1 MIYPEATRW
10 VLRAPRHPVPVRG
23 SEKELLFAHQTL
35 RGVVMRNFRKLLFA
49 FALALPVWSAEPIP
63 SVYLVQDMSQGFVKL
78 QRLNLLT
85 KQIHDLEGA
94 IDTMFNPIA
103 VNDKGRLLRINNIDG
118 PFLEMYE
125 YAESFVATTPTLHL
139 SETLNQAHVSDV
151 IVEES
156 AVYVLDDLGPS
167 NHFNILF
174 DNADAFLGTTSLAV
188 SSSSVNGGSAFV
200 KSGDKFYVLS
210 ANGNGAK
217 LIVEAPNTYNPTLTT
232 RVNFGAGTVI
242 DAKGLAFDA
251 SKNLL
256 YTWDA
261 NTQYIQKIDV
271 GQGWVVTPTS
281 LKPTG
286 MNKMAIGP
294 DGFLYW
300 VNASGFFRSK
310 DMQSIENIGPA
321 HPYLYFAFD
330 FTNSL
335 DTLATHTTTLKV
347 PKGSG
352 VMWKPSFNVAPTD
365 NMVCS
370 SEIISGQGGIALT
383 NMDRR
388 CQFVATALGG
398 DAIVPSAQARVYIS
412 DRRGG
417 LDTMTLNLNPFVNTS
432 PTINPQPSTS
442 LSVPL
447 FEETKVGYKLSDA
460 DGDSVS
466 LKIFEQGLTYLG
478 FANFIDPNKGCGTGS
493 ETYIAQSY
501 TTGTQ
506 TGNLI
511 SIEISM
517 GYTGNAFLKIYR
529 STGPD
534 VNWDD
539 SLLHIQ
545 YIPYLDENPN
555 QLRTYLLNKPVT
567 LAANVN
573 YWIVLEQLDGAASYQ
588 CKAPDFQSNGAFEPS
603 SNLTSND
610 DVYMNLYFAK
620 DLPMGMSVDQV
631 SRDSAVF
638 SMVPG
643 SNLASATKGWYYL
656 WSDGFESKSTQA
668 STSFYRPSVLPE
680 FLGGQSEVTVPL
692 QHEAYLEYV
701 VPNWLQENATAPR
714 IYNVQGAGGTSNLV
728 NGAMIDQ
735 FGGLSLHLAANVTG
749 VAAMQVQRC
758 YKVDETATQ
767 TDCSGWVDFNVR
779 ISTPAS
785 LDLSGAPSKI
795 EVGVTSKVQIPV
807 SDVDPGQLGQVT
819 ITAHREATLKSLD
832 SPLGAQVG
840 SLTLAQE
847 FQNTQGQWITGIQ
860 VKGKFKEENVR
871 LLFYKLMG
879 QAYLQSGG
887 DLQFDQALTVKAG
900 VDQWHTLTFDTPLY
914 MNPSTWYAWKIVGGS
929 ATTDSLFLNIVSP
942 KDPYSG
948 TYYYEALDDVGNGPE
963 ILLKMGSSQ
972 YAFAYRLLGP
982 GAAATWAQSTFTG
995 TSPAEVA
1002 VTPSKVQEGA
1012 QRLLLRTF
1020 DGYSEAYKVWAFD
1033 VAASVDL
1040 GYAIGKN
1047 PMVPSS
1053 SESKYYNLTAWI
1065 DPQTIPTM
1073 GNWEVEAL
1081 SAADATFFANSIP
1094 TISSVGDLSFQVAAG
1109 KFGSGRFRVRMLVGD
1124 QMGIWDTVTV
1134 TAKRAPAFAAK
1145 LPSLV
1150 RAGQDTVGNL
1160 GLSDPDAGDLAS
1172 MQVDVSRLK
1181 SVLKQSNTPEL
1192 RKGYHMNQS
1201 FVLADSTTLAE
1212 IRIYGQFNS
1221 SPIQFTLY
1229 NQSLSSKGGNGAL
1242 FDGSID
1248 VPVNKLAW
1256 HRILISK
1263 PVQIPKADTI
1273 MLMAIMTSNGD
1284 SMPEGSWGVSSLNPY
1299 KGGRLSLMGQGT
1311 SMPSDSLDLA
1321 FEIYGRT
1328 TKPSFLSLVRNA
1340 QNAVTGL
1347 RYRPMLADTGSY
1359 EIVVSA
1365 FDGATSVGFTNL
1377 FKVGPPSATDT
1388 SNTDTTATDS
1398 TTLRLLASTEGQAIR
1413 LLLRKGTFADLPKG
1427 GKLKVFLFGKDF
1439 ESSADITTEENAW
1452 MISSVDSCR
1461 LDWYVKRADGTVLTF
1476 GDTTLTGLLQSKKSG
1491 IVDRWQMLGFGPE
1504 RYSFA
1509 PLPASTLVYRWDE
1522 EESGISGQYRNR
1534 SGLDSSE
1541 VAAGY
1546 WHLSMDSTL
1555 PRLAKLSTKPT
1566 DLPVKLYHAGSGWNM
1581 IANPWSWSIALDST
1595 HDFWTFD
1602 PRIGGYRPV
1611 YVLGPNMA
1619 AWVNVSEETEM
1630 TLHAKPVAP
1639 FNASL
1644 ARTLSTAVVYQ
1655 TDWSMQVRLVSGN
1668 LADSWNILGVS
1679 RNAQQSPEPPIAMG
1693 EQIALAFV
1701 DSGRLLARQLRTPQE
1716 GTSWTVEL
1724 QSSRVRNA
1732 ELQFS
1737 DVQALHQLGLIVM
1750 VDAGN
1755 GTIQQVPTNGV
1766 LPITLAKGKTQATF
1780 HVVPATQN
1788 LASLNGLGNLHTR
1801 NLGSSLQIEFAA
1813 SLALAGKSAKVELIG
1828 LDGRVHARTTLS
1840 ALQSGVNKMVLEL
1853 PQGSS
1858 GVKFLQVRSGKNQ
1871 VRKSVAIP

>member
-1 MIYPEATRW
+1 MP
-10 VLRAPRHPVPVRG
+10 LRGP
-23 SEKELLFAHQTL
+23 EKELLFAHQTL
-35 RGVVMRNFRKLLFA
+35 RGVVMRNFRKLFFA

-63 SVYLVQDMSQGFVKL
+63 SVYLVQDMTQGNVKL
-78 QRLNLLT
+78 QRLSLLT
-85 KQIHDLEGA
+85 SKIHDLEDMSTSHA
-94 IDTMFNPIA
+94 SPLA
-103 VNDKGRLLRINNIDG
+103 VNAKGRLLRIDNPDG
-118 PFLEMYE
+118 AYLQMLE
-125 YAESFVATTPTLHL
+125 YAEPFVAQLPKQDF
-139 SETLNQAHVSDV
+139 SEPIFPANVADM
-151 IVEES
+151 IVEGS
-156 AVYVLDDLGPS
+156 AVYLLDDLGPS

-174 DNADAFLGTTSLAV
+174 DNADAFLGTTSLGV

-217 LIVEAPNTYNPTLTT
+217 LIVEAPNTYNPTLTI
-232 RVNFGAGTVI
+232 RVDFGVGTVVN
-242 DAKGLAFDA
+242 AKGLAFDA
-251 SKNLL
+251 SKNVL

-261 NTQYIQKIDV
+261 ITEYFQKIDV
-271 GQGWVVTPTS
+271 GQGWNVSSTA
-281 LKPTG
+281 LKTKG

-294 DGFLYW
+294 DGYLYW
-300 VNASGFFRSK
+300 VNANGFFRSK
-310 DMQSIENIGPA
+310 DMQSIENIGPSN
-321 HPYLYFAFD
+321 PYLYFAFD

-335 DTLATHTTTLKV
+335 DTLSTHTATLKV

-352 VMWKPSFNVAPTD
+352 VMWKPSFKVAPTD

-383 NMDRR
+383 NLDRR

-398 DAIVPSAQARVYIS
+398 DAVVPSAQARVYIS

-417 LDTMTLNLNPFVNTS
+417 LDTMILNLDPFENSS
-432 PTINPQPSTS
+432 PTINPIPRANE
-442 LSVPL
+442 SVPL
-447 FEETKVGYKLSDA
+447 FAETKIGYKLSDA

-466 LKIFEQGLTYLG
+466 LKVYELDLASLG
-478 FANFIDPNKGCGTGS
+478 FSDFNDPNKVCASGS

-501 TTGTQ
+501 TTGMQ
-506 TGNLI
+506 GGNLL
-511 SIEISM
+511 SIEMSM
-517 GYTGNAFLKIYR
+517 GYSGNAFLKIYR
-529 STGPD
+529 GSGPD
-534 VNWDD
+534 VNWND

-545 YIPYLDENPN
+545 YIPYLDEDPT
-555 QLRTYLLNKPVT
+555 QLRTYLLNKPVS
-567 LAANVN
+567 LAADAN
-573 YWIVLEQLDGAASYQ
+573 YWIVLENFDGAPSYQ
-588 CKAPDFQSNGAFEPS
+588 CKAPDFQPNGVFEPS
-603 SNLTSND
+603 SDLIAND
-610 DVYMNLYFAK
+610 DVYMNLYFVRNPW
-620 DLPMGMSVDQV
+620 LGMSLEHV
-631 SRDSAVF
+631 SQDSSVF
-638 SMVPG
+638 TMVPG
-643 SNLASATKGWYYL
+643 TNLTSASLNWYFVWTDGYENVSTLAGAT
-656 WSDGFESKSTQA
+656 
-668 STSFYRPSVLPE
+668 FYRPTALPE
-680 FLGGQSEVTVPL
+680 FLGGLSEVTVPM
-692 QHEAYLEYV
+692 QYLDYQESI

-714 IYNVQGAGGTSNLV
+714 SYNVQGAGGTSNLV
-728 NGAMIDQ
+728 NGAMINQ
-735 FGGLSLHLAANVTG
+735 FGGLSLHIAANKSG
-749 VAAMQVQRC
+749 VAAMQIQRC
-758 YKVDETATQ
+758 YKVDETSAQ

-779 ISTPAS
+779 ISTPAD
-785 LDLSGAPSKI
+785 LDLIGAPNKL
-795 EVGVTSKVQIPV
+795 EVGVTRKVQIPV

-819 ITAHREATLKSLD
+819 VTAHREATLRSLE

-840 SLTLAQE
+840 GLTLAQE
-847 FQNTQGQWITGIQ
+847 FQNDQGQWVSGIQ
-860 VKGKFKEENVR
+860 VKGKFKEENVQ

-879 QAYLQSGG
+879 PAYLQMGG

-900 VDQWHTLTFDTPLY
+900 VDQWHTLSFEKPLY
-914 MNPSTWYAWKIVGGS
+914 LNPTVWYAWKIVGGS
-929 ATTDSLFLNIVSP
+929 ATTDSMFLNIVSP
-942 KDPYSG
+942 KDQYTG
-948 TYYYEALDDVGNGPE
+948 TYYYEALGDIGNGPE
-963 ILLKMGSSQ
+963 LLLKMGPSQ
-972 YAFAYRLLGP
+972 SAFAYRLLGP
-982 GAAATWAQSTFTG
+982 GAAATWAQTSFTG
-995 TSPAEVA
+995 TSPAEVS
-1002 VTPSKVQEGA
+1002 VTPTKVQEGA

-1033 VAASVDL
+1033 VMAPTQL
-1040 GYAIGKN
+1040 GYTIGSN

-1073 GNWEVEAL
+1073 GNWEVEVL

-1109 KFGSGRFRVRMLVGD
+1109 QFGAARFRARMLVGN
-1124 QMGIWDTVTV
+1124 QIGIWDTVTV

-1150 RAGQDTVGNL
+1150 RAGQDTVGSL
-1160 GLSDPDAGDLAS
+1160 GLTDPDAGDLAS

-1212 IRIYGQFNS
+1212 IRVYGQFNT

-1242 FDGSID
+1242 FDGSIN

-1388 SNTDTTATDS
+1388 SDTDTTTTDS
-1398 TTLRLLASTEGQAIR
+1398 TSLRVFASTEGQAIR

-1439 ESSADITTEENAW
+1439 ESTADITTEENAW
-1452 MISSVDSCR
+1452 MISPVDSCR

-1491 IVDRWQMLGFGPE
+1491 VVDRWQMLGFGPE

-1546 WHLSMDSTL
+1546 WHLSLDSTL
-1555 PRLAKLSTKPT
+1555 PRLAKLAAKPT
-1566 DLPVKLYHAGSGWNM
+1566 DLPVTLYHAGSGWNM
-1581 IANPWSWSIALDST
+1581 IANPWNWSIALDST

-1611 YVLGPNMA
+1611 NALGPNMA
-1619 AWVNVSEETEM
+1619 AWVNVSAETEM
-1630 TLHAKPVAP
+1630 TLRAKPVAP
-1639 FNASL
+1639 INSSL
-1644 ARTLSTAVVYQ
+1644 ARTLSTAVIYKSE
-1655 TDWSMQVRLVSGN
+1655 WNMQVRLVSGN
-1668 LADSWNILGVS
+1668 LADTWNILGVS
-1679 RNAQQSPEPPIAMG
+1679 SSAQLSPEPPIAMG

-1701 DSGRLLARQLRTPQE
+1701 DSGRLLARQVRTPQE

-1724 QSSRVRNA
+1724 QSSRARNA

-1737 DVQALHQLGLIVM
+1737 DVQALQQLGLIVM

-1755 GTIQQVPTNGV
+1755 GTVQQVPTTGV

-1780 HVVPATQN
+1780 HVLPATQN
-1788 LASLNGLGNLHTR
+1788 FASLNGLGKLHTR
-1801 NLGSSLQIEFAA
+1801 NLGSSLHIEFAA
-1813 SLALAGKSAKVELIG
+1813 SLALEGKSAKVELIG
-1828 LDGRVHARTTLS
+1828 LDGRVHARTILS
-1840 ALQSGVNKMVLEL
+1840 ALQSGVNKMVLDL

-1858 GVKFLQVRSGKNQ
+1858 GVQYLQVRCGKDQ